1 VKKRNRSEAGAVL
14 IAVTLFLLV
23 MLGFAA
29 AGTEAGRWFLVRA
42 ELSKS
47 VDSGALAG
55 ARNLSNPHVDPSVL
69 AAEFGQENFQS
80 GYLGTP
86 GSGQGSVT
94 FDVQLSGGDKVRVD
108 GRTSAV
114 AILGKILGFDQV
126 PVSATGVAQMRKVEI
141 MLILDRSGSMNG
153 QPMADLK
160 VAAKSFIDFFT
171 DTQTRDRMGMI
182 SFATGVIVNH
192 RMGTNYVT
200 TMKQSVD
207 AMQASGHT
215 NPEDALDQANG
226 PLGFADQSAIAPA
239 ERIQQFAVFFSDG
252 RPNTFRGTFK
262 KGAVTYDATA
272 FVNGNCD
279 PGDVNVT
286 NATLYRT
293 DVEQPMPVI
302 ARPTG
307 PGVFPSP
314 CLIPTTKWNIFNTQ
328 PVPGYAPNACNI
340 PDPALGNY
348 VCGLAAAMA
357 VQKSQE
363 LKNSGIIVFSIGLGE
378 RINSDFLRALAT
390 GPEQVYIAP
399 TSDQLASIF
408 QKVAQDIKLRLVM

>member
-1 VKKRNRSEAGAVL
+1 ML

-47 VDSGALAG
+47 VDAGALAG

-86 GSGQGSVT
+86 GSGQGSVA
-94 FDVQLSGGDKVRVD
+94 FDVQLTDGDKVRVD

-114 AILGKILGFDQV
+114 AILGKILGFNQI
-126 PVSATGVAQMRKVEI
+126 PVSATGVAQMRRVEI

-153 QPMADLK
+153 QPMTDLK
-160 VAAKSFIDFFT
+160 VAAKSFIDFFV
-171 DTQTRDRMGMI
+171 DTQARDRMGMV

-192 RMGTNYVT
+192 PMGTNYVT

-207 AMQASGHT
+207 AMTASGHT

-226 PLGFADQSAIAPA
+226 PGGFVDQSAIPPA
-239 ERIQQFAVFFSDG
+239 ERVQQFAVFFSDG

-262 KGAVTYDATA
+262 NGGVTYDATA
-272 FVNGNCD
+272 FVDGNCD
-279 PGDVNVT
+279 PGDNNIT
-286 NATLYRT
+286 NPDLWRT
-293 DVEQPMPVI
+293 DVERRLLVL

-307 PGVFPSP
+307 TGVFLGP
-314 CLIPTTKWNIFNTQ
+314 CGVPTTKWDIFDTQ
-328 PVPGYAPNACNI
+328 PVPGYAPDACSI
-340 PDPALGNY
+340 LDPALGNH

-357 VQKSQE
+357 IQHAQE
-363 LKNSGIIVFSIGLGE
+363 LKNSGVIVFSIGLGE
-378 RINSDFLRALAT
+378 RINSDFLQALAT

-399 TSDQLASIF
+399 TSDQLAAIF